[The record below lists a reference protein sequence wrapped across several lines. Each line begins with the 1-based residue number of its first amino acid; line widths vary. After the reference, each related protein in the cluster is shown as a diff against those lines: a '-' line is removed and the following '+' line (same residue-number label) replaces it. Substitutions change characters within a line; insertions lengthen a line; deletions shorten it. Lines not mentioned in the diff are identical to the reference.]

1 MPAEVDKQQQFL
13 IYQKKKQS
21 ATLLDFTGSVGIQE
35 VEKPA
40 KPSQPVSDLRGLPMY
55 QSVRNMQKLN
65 SEVVD
70 QAITFEKSCAKLKKH
85 QSSQSKCG
93 LSSSDDDEED
103 QHSKAIA
110 KIKKP

>member
-1 MPAEVDKQQQFL
+1 V
-13 IYQKKKQS
+13 
-21 ATLLDFTGSVGIQE
+21 
-35 VEKPA
+35 
-40 KPSQPVSDLRGLPMY
+40 MY

-85 QSSQSKCG
+85 QSSRSKCG

-103 QHSKAIA
+103 QNSKAIS